1 MPSAYSSENHHGHP
15 ATMSKTPF
23 IDAAAKEFAEDVIG
37 RAQRNIG
44 AQRTIKGKKRRRVS
58 SGTLKDS
65 LIFFTARSKF
75 KTVLDFTVL
84 DKVDAYAGVIEYG
97 RKKGAKQPPTS
108 AILAW
113 MDQKRIRVQ
122 KPGGGFQKE
131 TPALRR
137 SVAFLIARAIKRDG
151 IEGIHYYRDA
161 ITDAI
166 ADAEPLFVAAL
177 GKEIELRTTLR

>member
-1 MPSAYSSENHHGHP
+1 
-15 ATMSKTPF
+15 MSKTPF

-97 RKKGAKQPPTS
+97 RRKGATPPPLKP
-108 AILAW
+108 ILDW
-113 MDQKRIRVQ
+113 ILEKNIRIQ
-122 KPGGGFQKE
+122 KPGGGFAKLTKKSKKYPSFYQE
-131 TPALRR
+131 QVGA
-137 SVAFLIARAIKRDG
+137 AAAISKSIGKNG

-161 ITDAI
+161 IRDALE
-166 ADAEPLFVAAL
+166 DAEPLFVAAI